1 MNNYLV
7 AIMKA
12 IMISILIAY
21 AVGLVVMVKYLY
33 KTLVGA

>member
-21 AVGLVVMVKYLY
+21 GVGFVVMVKYLY